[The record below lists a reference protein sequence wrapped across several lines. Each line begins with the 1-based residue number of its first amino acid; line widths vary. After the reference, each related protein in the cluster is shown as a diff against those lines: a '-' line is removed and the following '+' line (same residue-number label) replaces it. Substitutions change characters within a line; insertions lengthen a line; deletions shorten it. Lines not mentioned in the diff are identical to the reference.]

1 LAAINETVLVQALY
15 LFRLQRHRRVS
26 PAETDVGLVT
36 FSFCQ
41 ITDTL
46 CESKRLCKIL
56 KLKSSL
62 DSPTR
67 VT

>member
-1 LAAINETVLVQALY
+1 
-15 LFRLQRHRRVS
+15 
-26 PAETDVGLVT
+26 VT

-62 DSPTR
+62 DAPTR